1 MKVTGI
7 LMSAICR
14 KPEVKLVVL
23 LKSLPMHI
31 LGTKFNLFDL
41 EEILL
46 YTSVQISV
54 SWFSLTHTWNRDDM
68 NGISVG

>member
-1 MKVTGI
+1 
-7 LMSAICR
+7 
-14 KPEVKLVVL
+14 
-23 LKSLPMHI
+23 MHI